1 MRALMFL
8 NIPLYGWKHSTI
20 TPDIKIHYKGDEDT
34 VLNIAN
40 VISKEELD
48 DKTIVK
54 LIQRKKEFGS
64 AVIETKDL
72 IIAWV
77 DHIRSYPIFYSQH
90 NNCFILSQSADEI
103 SKKTQYHEFDEENLI
118 EFKLS
123 GYVTGNETLVKNIKC
138 LQPGELLIWDKINKT
153 LIIEKYFSYIPTYDS
168 PIKEKEAVY
177 QLGIIL
183 DNLTL
188 EVIKRANKRQ
198 IAIPL
203 SGGLDSRILLCK
215 LHEHGYTNIT
225 TFTYGPRWN
234 FEALAAKKIAK
245 KLKIPWQFIHVPK
258 KLAKN
263 YFNSQEREDFWQFSS
278 NLKTIPCSRE
288 YAAIRY
294 IHENQLIDKNAII
307 LNGQSGDYITGGH
320 ISEKALS
327 KKDYNE
333 KDLYEVIINKHY
345 DLWQQY
351 KTKENLSLIKNKI
364 KKLIEVITQKQLTF
378 DKPEIK
384 AQNEEVWE
392 YEGRQICYVVNGQRI
407 YDYYG
412 YDWEMPLW
420 DKELVDFYSKIPL
433 EMKQNQALYKIYL
446 KAYNYKN
453 LFPQKEKYI
462 WRWPIPM
469 LWVIPAAQIIGLING
484 KNAKKNFYAKM
495 RYFGHYANQYQFF
508 DWQDHKKTYKNAR
521 SIISLYIPDW
531 LKKNKLPFKQ

>member
-1 MRALMFL
+1 MFL
-8 NIPLYGWKHSTI
+8 NDETYQWLSEPIESNNVVY
-20 TPDIKIHYKGDEDT
+20 YKGNKKNVRLIVE
-34 VLNIAN
+34 NIIEQQN
-40 VISKEELD
+40 STSNILSCLK
-48 DKTIVK
+48 K
-54 LIQRKKEFGS
+54 LTEFCS
-64 AVIETKDL
+64 ACLETENS

-77 DHIRSYPIFYSQH
+77 DHVRSFPIFYAH
-90 NNCFILSQSADEI
+90 VDNDFLISQSAHQI
-103 SKKTQYHEFDEENLI
+103 YTKINTPPFQEENVI

-123 GYVTGNETLVKNIKC
+123 GYVTGKDTLVEKIKC
-138 LQPGELLIWDKINKT
+138 LQPGEFLIWDKKLKKLSIKRYF
-153 LIIEKYFSYIPTYDS
+153 KYLPTY
-168 PIKEKEAVY
+168 
-177 QLGIIL
+177 
-183 DNLTL
+183 NLTITEQDAVHEL
-188 EVIKRANKRQ
+188 SNIIDDIITKIIGSAKGRQ

-263 YFNSQEREDFWQFSS
+263 YFNSEERQEFWQFSS

-508 DWQDHKKTYKNAR
+508 NWDTHKKTYKDAR
-521 SIISLYIPDW
+521 SIISLYVSHYLDG
-531 LKKNKLPFKQ
+531 KFKL